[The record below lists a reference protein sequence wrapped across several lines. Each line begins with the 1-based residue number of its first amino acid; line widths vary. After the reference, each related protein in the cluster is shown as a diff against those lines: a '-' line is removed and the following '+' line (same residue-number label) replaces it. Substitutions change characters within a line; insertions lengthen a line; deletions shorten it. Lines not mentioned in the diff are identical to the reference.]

1 VATNMA
7 GRGTDIPLA
16 AGVAAAGGL
25 HVLNCQL
32 TASRR
37 IDRQLEGRS
46 ARQGDPGSTE
56 HWISLDMSRVSE
68 ASGLQALTRWAGQG
82 GDGRIRLRP
91 WLLDALLGLGQWR
104 QGRRER
110 RARRALLEA
119 DREWERGLSFGG
131 PGE

>member
-1 VATNMA
+1 M
-7 GRGTDIPLA
+7 
-16 AGVAAAGGL
+16 
-25 HVLNCQL
+25 NCQF

-46 ARQGDPGSTE
+46 ARQGDPGSAE
-56 HWISLDMSRVSE
+56 RWISLDTPRVGE
-68 ASGLQALTRWAGQG
+68 VAGLMALTRRAGKDD
-82 GDGRIRLRP
+82 DGRIGIGPR
-91 WLLDALLGLGQWR
+91 LLDALLGLSQWR
-104 QGRRER
+104 QSRRER